1 MTVTVTKR
9 ISKVSLSTRKICRGG
24 GEGGGGGGGSK
35 RLALLTL
42 SAAQDESEWATS
54 CPCRFILL
62 KELRYP
68 MNRRLGGPQSRS
80 ECFGKDK
87 PDIFTLLGCY
97 TAFLRSR
104 LPSFRDNLSVPSSRV
119 KQSKTTLQDGT
130 DRLSRNVDNYLSTLL

>member
-1 MTVTVTKR
+1 MTVTVIKGE
-9 ISKVSLSTRKICRGG
+9 SKVSLSTPKMS
-24 GEGGGGGGGSK
+24 GGGGGAI

-42 SAAQDESEWATS
+42 SSAIDESEWATS

-80 ECFGKDK
+80 GGFGKEK

-97 TAFLRSR
+97 TAFIRSR

-119 KQSKTTLQDGT
+119 K
-130 DRLSRNVDNYLSTLL
+130 LSPSTA